1 MITRFAGK
9 LIAGAAVVLLLAPGT
24 ASADTA
30 DEAALA
36 ARFAP
41 VVRLVDQPEQ
51 CGPGKPYV
59 PTNVNLLLRNPTVAL
74 RGPWGGDDLV
84 KVAPVATDLTARRYE
99 YHLDFPGDAL
109 NPGCDFLR
117 WSRLLNA
124 GHTPTVYAHVV
135 GDPAYP
141 GRLALQ
147 YWMFYVYNDWNNLHE
162 GDWEMIQLNFD
173 AASAAQAL
181 HETPVEVGYSQHTGG
196 ERAGW
201 GDDKLEIVGGVAPRR
216 VSGLGL
222 ACRLLRSG
230 ALSRGVRVAGGR
242 VRRHPKCR
250 SRGPS
255 GRGDDP
261 QRPRHRRPRVSLDR
275 VQGAV
280 GRAPAGLLQ
289 RPSGPESEEAVDE
302 ADPGGRRSGGT
313 GATRCPPGVP
323 WEPERPTSSAA
334 RSQRGS
340 VLLWHLVDNPF
351 PTIAGFLAALAV
363 VVILLS
369 RATWR
374 PAAPLRLA
382 RRRTWG
388 QVITSAG
395 RMYVTRWRLF
405 LGIGVLFLPISLLI
419 TVLQAGVLGAS
430 SIAGIEDEGQA
441 AGAFALIVVAIGTA
455 LTVLG
460 ITLVQ
465 AATAH
470 ALLEIDEGR
479 EVGPLGAYRMAAVHT
494 MGLLGAIVIA
504 VVAVTLLGSF
514 ILLLPVAIW
523 LAVRWA
529 LIAPVVALEGRGTA
543 SALARSYRLV
553 RGKWLKV
560 ASLTIASG
568 AVVVIAGPLIGTGL
582 ILATN
587 LPLSLL
593 NVVAG
598 VVYMVT
604 MPFVALTTALR
615 VLRRPGG
622 RRAAARDGARPPAS
636 RDRAL
641 DRVGNLNR
649 RNGARPR
656 RAPRSAGAGARSRSF
671 RPAAGRASRRR
682 TGGRAAR
689 PPRRPRP
696 GRGPRRRARRLPAP
710 PRAPERARSCTSE
723 SR

>member
-1 MITRFAGK
+1 
-9 LIAGAAVVLLLAPGT
+9 
-24 ASADTA
+24 
-30 DEAALA
+30 
-36 ARFAP
+36 
-41 VVRLVDQPEQ
+41 
-51 CGPGKPYV
+51 
-59 PTNVNLLLRNPTVAL
+59 
-74 RGPWGGDDLV
+74 
-84 KVAPVATDLTARRYE
+84 
-99 YHLDFPGDAL
+99 
-109 NPGCDFLR
+109 
-117 WSRLLNA
+117 
-124 GHTPTVYAHVV
+124 VYAHVV
-135 GDPAYP
+135 SEPAYP

-181 HETPVEVGYSQHTGG
+181 HRTPVEVGYSQHTGG
-196 ERAGW
+196 ERADW
-201 GDDKLEIVGGVAPRR
+201 GDDKLEIVGGTHPVVYPA
-216 VSGLGL
+216 SGSHAGFFDQALYLGASGSQGVGCDDTRNAGL
-222 ACRLLRSG
+222 VVRPAVETIPSDRATALTEFPWIGFKGRWGELQPAFFNGPQGPNLKRQWTNPIQWSQEWRDRSYAVPTGG
-230 ALSRGVRVAGGR
+230 ALGTRATDFFCGTIA
-242 VRRHPKCR
+242 
-250 SRGPS
+250 S
-255 GRGDDP
+255 G
-261 QRPRHRRPRVSLDR
+261 SI
-275 VQGAV
+275 
-280 GRAPAGLLQ
+280 
-289 RPSGPESEEAVDE
+289 
-302 ADPGGRRSGGT
+302 
-313 GATRCPPGVP
+313 
-323 WEPERPTSSAA
+323 
-334 RSQRGS
+334 
-340 VLLWHLVDNPF
+340 LLWHLVDNPF

-395 RMYVTRWRLF
+395 RMYMSRWRLF

-419 TVLQAGVLGAS
+419 TVFQAGVLGAS

-504 VVAVTLLGSF
+504 VAAVTLLGSF
-514 ILLLPVAIW
+514 LLLLPVAIW

-529 LIAPVVALEGRGTA
+529 LIAPVVALEGRGTV
-543 SALARSYRLV
+543 SALARSYGLV
-553 RGKWLKV
+553 RAKWLKV

-568 AVVVIAGPLIGTGL
+568 AVVVIAGPLIGTAL
-582 ILATN
+582 ILATD

-604 MPFVALTTALR
+604 MPFVALTTAYAYFDAR
-615 VLRRPGG
+615 VADEL
-622 RRAAARDGARPPAS
+622 
-636 RDRAL
+636 
-641 DRVGNLNR
+641 
-649 RNGARPR
+649 
-656 RAPRSAGAGARSRSF
+656 
-671 RPAAGRASRRR
+671 RPATAPGHLPPEIELS
-682 TGGRAAR
+682 TG
-689 PPRRPRP
+689 
-696 GRGPRRRARRLPAP
+696 
-710 PRAPERARSCTSE
+710 
-723 SR
+723 

>member
-196 ERAGW
+196 EAAGW
-201 GDDKLEIVGGVAPRR
+201 GDDKLEIVGGSHPVVYPA
-216 VSGLGL
+216 SGSHAGFFDQALYLGASGSQGVGCDNTRNADL
-222 ACRLLRSG
+222 VVRPAVVTIPSDRATAVREFPWIAFKGRWGELQPSFFNGPQGPNLKRQWTKPIRWSQEWRDRSYAVPTGG
-230 ALSRGVRVAGGR
+230 ALGT
-242 VRRHPKCR
+242 
-250 SRGPS
+250 
-255 GRGDDP
+255 
-261 QRPRHRRPRVSLDR
+261 
-275 VQGAV
+275 
-280 GRAPAGLLQ
+280 RAT
-289 RPSGPESEEAVDE
+289 DFFC
-302 ADPGGRRSGGT
+302 GT
-313 GATRCPPGVP
+313 I
-323 WEPERPTSSAA
+323 
-334 RSQRGS
+334 QRGS

-351 PTIAGFLAALAV
+351 PTIVGFLAALAV
-363 VVILLS
+363 VVVLLS

-419 TVLQAGVLGAS
+419 TLLQAGVLGAS

-470 ALLEIDEGR
+470 ALREIDEGR
-479 EVGPLGAYRMAAVHT
+479 EIGPLGAYRMAAAHT

-514 ILLLPVAIW
+514 ILLLPIAIW

-529 LIAPVVALEGRGTA
+529 LIGPVVALEGRGTA

-593 NVVAG
+593 NVIAG

-604 MPFVALTTALR
+604 MPFVALTTGYAYFDAR
-615 VLRRPGG
+615 VADEL
-622 RRAAARDGARPPAS
+622 
-636 RDRAL
+636 
-641 DRVGNLNR
+641 
-649 RNGARPR
+649 
-656 RAPRSAGAGARSRSF
+656 
-671 RPAAGRASRRR
+671 RPATAPGHLPPEIELS
-682 TGGRAAR
+682 TG
-689 PPRRPRP
+689 
-696 GRGPRRRARRLPAP
+696 
-710 PRAPERARSCTSE
+710 
-723 SR
+723 

>member
-1 MITRFAGK
+1 VIARVAGN
-9 LIAGAAVVLLLAPGT
+9 LVAGAAMVLLLSPGT
-24 ASADTA
+24 ASAAST

-41 VVRLVDQPEQ
+41 VVRLVNQPQQ
-51 CGPGKPYV
+51 CGPGRPYV
-59 PTNVNLLLRNPTVAL
+59 PTDVNLLFENPTVAL

-84 KVAPVATDLTARRYE
+84 KVAPVATDLTAGRFE

-109 NPGCDFLR
+109 NPGCDYLR

-124 GHTPTVYAHVV
+124 GHAPTVYAHVV
-135 GDPAYP
+135 SDPAYP

-181 HETPVEVGYSQHTGG
+181 HQTPVEVGYSQHTGG
-196 ERAGW
+196 ERAVW
-201 GDDKLEIVGGVAPRR
+201 GDDKLEVVGGSHPVVYPASGSHAGFFDQALYLGASGSQGVGCDDTQNADLVVRPAVETIPGDRAAA
-216 VSGLGL
+216 VSEYPWIAFKGRWGELQPAFFNGPQGPNL
-222 ACRLLRSG
+222 KRQWTQPIQWSQEWRDRSYAVPTGG
-230 ALSRGVRVAGGR
+230 ALGT
-242 VRRHPKCR
+242 
-250 SRGPS
+250 
-255 GRGDDP
+255 
-261 QRPRHRRPRVSLDR
+261 
-275 VQGAV
+275 
-280 GRAPAGLLQ
+280 RAT
-289 RPSGPESEEAVDE
+289 DFFC
-302 ADPGGRRSGGT
+302 GT
-313 GATRCPPGVP
+313 I
-323 WEPERPTSSAA
+323 E
-334 RSQRGS
+334 RGS
-340 VLLWHLVDNPF
+340 VLLWQLVDNPF
-351 PTIAGFLAALAV
+351 PTIAGLLAVLAV

-395 RMYVTRWRLF
+395 RMYMTRWRLF
-405 LGIGVLFLPISLLI
+405 LGIGVLFLPISLVI
-419 TVLQAGVLGAS
+419 TGLQAGVLGAS
-430 SIAGIEDEGQA
+430 SIAGVEDEGRA

-470 ALLEIDEGR
+470 ALREIDEGR
-479 EVGPLGAYRMAAVHT
+479 EVGPLGAYRMAAPHT
-494 MGLLGAIVIA
+494 IGLLGAIVIA
-504 VVAVTLLGSF
+504 VAAVTLLGSL
-514 ILLLPVAIW
+514 IVLLPIALW

-529 LIAPVVALEGRGTA
+529 LIAPVVALEGRGTGA
-543 SALARSYRLV
+543 ALARSYRLA

-582 ILATN
+582 ILVTN

-593 NVVAG
+593 NLVAG

-604 MPFVALTTALR
+604 MPFVALTTAYAYFDAR
-615 VLRRPGG
+615 VADEL
-622 RRAAARDGARPPAS
+622 
-636 RDRAL
+636 
-641 DRVGNLNR
+641 
-649 RNGARPR
+649 
-656 RAPRSAGAGARSRSF
+656 
-671 RPAAGRASRRR
+671 RPAAA
-682 TGGRAAR
+682 
-689 PPRRPRP
+689 P
-696 GRGPRRRARRLPAP
+696 GHLPA
-710 PRAPERARSCTSE
+710 EIELSTG
-723 SR
+723 

>member
-1 MITRFAGK
+1 MITRVAGR

-30 DEAALA
+30 DEVALA

-51 CGPGKPYV
+51 CGPGRPYV
-59 PTNVNLLLRNPTVAL
+59 PTDVNLLFENPTVAL
-74 RGPWGGDDLV
+74 RGPCGGDDLV

-109 NPGCDFLR
+109 NPGCDYLR
-117 WSRLLNA
+117 WSRLVNA

-162 GDWEMIQLNFD
+162 GDWEMIQLNFE

-201 GDDKLEIVGGVAPRR
+201 GDDKLEIVGGSHPVVYPA
-216 VSGLGL
+216 SGSHAGFFDQALYLGASGSQGVGCDDTRNADL
-222 ACRLLRSG
+222 VVRPAVETIPSDRATAVGEVPWIAFKGRWGELQPAFFNGPQGPNLKRQWTQPITWSHDWRDRSYAVPTGG
-230 ALSRGVRVAGGR
+230 ALGTRATDFFCGTIA
-242 VRRHPKCR
+242 
-250 SRGPS
+250 S
-255 GRGDDP
+255 G
-261 QRPRHRRPRVSLDR
+261 SI
-275 VQGAV
+275 
-280 GRAPAGLLQ
+280 
-289 RPSGPESEEAVDE
+289 
-302 ADPGGRRSGGT
+302 
-313 GATRCPPGVP
+313 
-323 WEPERPTSSAA
+323 
-334 RSQRGS
+334 
-340 VLLWHLVDNPF
+340 LLWHLVDNPF
-351 PTIAGFLAALAV
+351 PTSVGFLAALAV
-363 VVILLS
+363 VVVLLS

-382 RRRTWG
+382 RRRAWG
-388 QVITSAG
+388 QVIVSAG

-405 LGIGVLFLPISLLI
+405 LGIGLLFLPISLLI
-419 TVLQAGVLGAS
+419 TLLQAGVLGAS

-470 ALLEIDEGR
+470 ALREIDEGR
-479 EVGPLGAYRMAAVHT
+479 EVSPLGAYRMAAAHT

-504 VVAVTLLGSF
+504 VAAVTLLGSF

-523 LAVRWA
+523 VAVRWA
-529 LIAPVVALEGRGTA
+529 LIGPVVALEGRGTA

-604 MPFVALTTALR
+604 MPFVALTTAYAYFDAR
-615 VLRRPGG
+615 VADEL
-622 RRAAARDGARPPAS
+622 
-636 RDRAL
+636 
-641 DRVGNLNR
+641 
-649 RNGARPR
+649 
-656 RAPRSAGAGARSRSF
+656 
-671 RPAAGRASRRR
+671 RPA
-682 TGGRAAR
+682 TT
-689 PPRRPRP
+689 P
-696 GRGPRRRARRLPAP
+696 GRLPAEIELIP
-710 PRAPERARSCTSE
+710 PP
-723 SR
+723 

>member
-1 MITRFAGK
+1 MIARVAGT
-9 LIAGAAVVLLLAPGT
+9 LVAGAAVALLLAPGT
-24 ASADTA
+24 AFAGPT

-59 PTNVNLLLRNPTVAL
+59 PTDVNLLFENPTVAL

-84 KVAPVATDLTARRYE
+84 KVAPVATDLTARLFE

-109 NPGCDFLR
+109 NPGCDYLR

-135 GDPAYP
+135 SDPAYP

-201 GDDKLEIVGGVAPRR
+201 GDDKLEIVGGSHPVVYPA
-216 VSGLGL
+216 SGSHAGFFDQALYLGASGSQGVGCDDTRHADL
-222 ACRLLRSG
+222 VVRPAVETIPSDRTTALSEFPWIGFKGRWGELQPAFFNGPQGPNLKMQWTKPIQWSQGWRDRSYAVPTGG
-230 ALSRGVRVAGGR
+230 ALGT
-242 VRRHPKCR
+242 
-250 SRGPS
+250 
-255 GRGDDP
+255 
-261 QRPRHRRPRVSLDR
+261 
-275 VQGAV
+275 
-280 GRAPAGLLQ
+280 RAT
-289 RPSGPESEEAVDE
+289 DFFC
-302 ADPGGRRSGGT
+302 GT
-313 GATRCPPGVP
+313 IA
-323 WEPERPTSSAA
+323 
-334 RSQRGS
+334 RGS
-340 VLLWHLVDNPF
+340 ILLWHLVDNPF

-430 SIAGIEDEGQA
+430 SVAGIEDEGQA

-470 ALLEIDEGR
+470 ALREIDEGR
-479 EVGPLGAYRMAAVHT
+479 EVGPLAAYRMAAVQT

-504 VVAVTLLGSF
+504 VAAVTLLGSF
-514 ILLLPVAIW
+514 ILLLPAAIW

-529 LIAPVVALEGRGTA
+529 LIAPVVALEGRGTV

-568 AVVVIAGPLIGTGL
+568 AVVVIAGPIIGTGL
-582 ILATN
+582 ILVTN

-604 MPFVALTTALR
+604 MPFVALTTAYAYCDAR
-615 VLRRPGG
+615 VADEL
-622 RRAAARDGARPPAS
+622 
-636 RDRAL
+636 
-641 DRVGNLNR
+641 
-649 RNGARPR
+649 
-656 RAPRSAGAGARSRSF
+656 
-671 RPAAGRASRRR
+671 RPATA
-682 TGGRAAR
+682 
-689 PPRRPRP
+689 P
-696 GRGPRRRARRLPAP
+696 GHLPA
-710 PRAPERARSCTSE
+710 EIELSTG
-723 SR
+723 

>member
-1 MITRFAGK
+1 MIARVAGK
-9 LIAGAAVVLLLAPGT
+9 LIAGAAVLLLLAPGT
-24 ASADTA
+24 ASADPA
-30 DEAALA
+30 DEVALA

-59 PTNVNLLLRNPTVAL
+59 PTDVNLLFENPTVAL

-84 KVAPVATDLTARRYE
+84 KVAPVAADLTARRYE

-109 NPGCDFLR
+109 NPGCDYLR
-117 WSRLLNA
+117 WSRRLNA
-124 GHTPTVYAHVV
+124 GHKPTVYAHVV
-135 GDPAYP
+135 SDPAYP

-181 HETPVEVGYSQHTGG
+181 QETPVEVGYSQHTGG
-196 ERAGW
+196 EGASW
-201 GDDKLEIVGGVAPRR
+201 GDDKLEIVGGSHPVVYPASGSHAGFFDQALYLGASGSQGVGCDDTRNADLVVRPAVETIPSDRATA
-216 VSGLGL
+216 VSEFPWIGFKGRWGELQPAFFNGPQGPNL
-222 ACRLLRSG
+222 KRQWTKPIQWSQEWRDRSYAVPTGG
-230 ALSRGVRVAGGR
+230 ALGTRATDFFCGTIE
-242 VRRHPKCR
+242 
-250 SRGPS
+250 S
-255 GRGDDP
+255 G
-261 QRPRHRRPRVSLDR
+261 SI
-275 VQGAV
+275 
-280 GRAPAGLLQ
+280 
-289 RPSGPESEEAVDE
+289 
-302 ADPGGRRSGGT
+302 
-313 GATRCPPGVP
+313 
-323 WEPERPTSSAA
+323 
-334 RSQRGS
+334 
-340 VLLWHLVDNPF
+340 LLWHVVDNPF
-351 PTIAGFLAALAV
+351 PTIAGFLVALAFV
-363 VVILLS
+363 VVLLS

-405 LGIGVLFLPISLLI
+405 LSIGVLFLPISLLI
-419 TVLQAGVLGAS
+419 TVLQTGVLNAS
-430 SIAGIEDEGQA
+430 SIAGIDDEGQA

-470 ALLEIDEGR
+470 ALLEIDQGR
-479 EVGPLGAYRMAAVHT
+479 EVGSLGAYRMAAGHT

-504 VVAVTLLGSF
+504 VAAVTLLGSF

-529 LIAPVVALEGRGTA
+529 LIAPVVALEGRGTV
-543 SALARSYRLV
+543 SALSRSYRLV

-604 MPFVALTTALR
+604 MPFVALTTAYAYFDAR
-615 VLRRPGG
+615 VADEL
-622 RRAAARDGARPPAS
+622 
-636 RDRAL
+636 
-641 DRVGNLNR
+641 
-649 RNGARPR
+649 
-656 RAPRSAGAGARSRSF
+656 
-671 RPAAGRASRRR
+671 RPATAPGHLPPEIELS
-682 TGGRAAR
+682 TG
-689 PPRRPRP
+689 
-696 GRGPRRRARRLPAP
+696 
-710 PRAPERARSCTSE
+710 
-723 SR
+723 